1 MYTRGLVRK
10 SQSLLTCERPNL
22 ISCRGNCF
30 LDSLLRIIFIK
41 TSWSAT
47 LISPPKK
54 TLFSLNVSRE
64 LNVFKGIKDWNK
76 DLKKIRVSLNIPHLM
91 EWNAEGSN
99 SVKRGAPE
107 GTPYTETNAKIHGNE
122 CSINSNFA
130 YHDAR

>member
-1 MYTRGLVRK
+1 VNAPTSYHVAATV
-10 SQSLLTCERPNL
+10 
-22 ISCRGNCF
+22 F

-47 LISPPKK
+47 LIPSPKK
-54 TLFSLNVSRE
+54 TLFSMNVSRE
-64 LNVFKGIKDWNK
+64 LNVFKGITDWNK

-91 EWNAEGSN
+91 EWNVESSN

-122 CSINSNFA
+122 CSINNFFA
-130 YHDAR
+130 YHDA